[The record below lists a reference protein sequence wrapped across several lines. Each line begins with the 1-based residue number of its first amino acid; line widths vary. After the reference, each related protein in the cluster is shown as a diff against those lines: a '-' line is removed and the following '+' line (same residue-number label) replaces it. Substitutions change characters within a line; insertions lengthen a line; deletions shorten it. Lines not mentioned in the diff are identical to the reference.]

1 MKINLHS
8 VQIYMKRKKEKL
20 LESIELLLQ
29 QVLEVKR
36 MKFPSG
42 LPKLETISS
51 DLCTSSYLL
60 INSQSLSSNF
70 RAFLM
75 KVLLPRIIDI
85 ILQSLLELQW
95 DKDETCGWGG
105 WVWSPF
111 KSWSRTP
118 ELTSYA
124 PWDSQKQ
131 SMDIT

>member
-1 MKINLHS
+1 
-8 VQIYMKRKKEKL
+8 MKRKKEKL

-70 RAFLM
+70 RTFLM
-75 KVLLPRIIDI
+75 KAYILRIIDF
-85 ILQSLLELQW
+85 ILPVS
-95 DKDETCGWGG
+95 
-105 WVWSPF
+105 
-111 KSWSRTP
+111 SRVTMR
-118 ELTSYA
+118 
-124 PWDSQKQ
+124 QR
-131 SMDIT
+131 